1 MVYLVDMFEI
11 FRGSDKKEVTYC
23 VFVVDAGGYARVMC
37 EKGENVEKL
46 AAFVRGTRA
55 GCAVEIH
62 KDGKTY
68 TVCDTSQELE
78 KLFRV
83 RLK

>member
-1 MVYLVDMFEI
+1 MFEI
-11 FRGSDKKEVTYC
+11 FKGSDKKDIKYC
-23 VFVVDAGGYARVMC
+23 VFAVDAGGYARILC
-37 EKGENVEKL
+37 DSAENAERL
-46 AAFVRGTRA
+46 ASFVRNTRG

-62 KDGKTY
+62 KDGRTY
-68 TVCDTSQELE
+68 TVCDSAQELE

>member
-1 MVYLVDMFEI
+1 MFEI
-11 FRGSDKKEVTYC
+11 FKGSDKKEVKYC
-23 VFVVDAGGYARVMC
+23 VFVVDAGGYGRVLC
-37 EKGENVEKL
+37 ESAENVEKL
-46 AAFVRGTRA
+46 ASFVKNTRG

-68 TVCDTSQELE
+68 TVCDTAQELE
-78 KLFRV
+78 KLFKV

>member
-1 MVYLVDMFEI
+1 MFKI
-11 FRGSDKKEVTYC
+11 LRGSDKKEVTYC

-37 EKGENVEKL
+37 ESAENAARL
-46 AAFVRGTRA
+46 ADFVKNTRG

-68 TVCDTSQELE
+68 TVCDTAQELE

>member
-1 MVYLVDMFEI
+1 MFEI
-11 FRGSDKKEVTYC
+11 FKSADKSELKYC
-23 VFVVDAGGYARVMC
+23 VFVVDAGGVPRVLC
-37 EKGENVEKL
+37 DRAENTERL
-46 AAFVRGTRA
+46 AEFVKGTRG

-68 TVCDTSQELE
+68 TVCDTAQELE

-83 RLK
+83 KLK

>member
-1 MVYLVDMFEI
+1 MIEI
-11 FRGSDKKEVTYC
+11 FRGSDKKEVKYC

-37 EKGENVEKL
+37 ENTENVAKL
-46 AAFVRGTRA
+46 ADFVRGTKG

-68 TVCDTSQELE
+68 TVCDTAQELE

>member
-1 MVYLVDMFEI
+1 VFEI
-11 FRGSDKKEVTYC
+11 LRGSDKKEVKYC
-23 VFVVDAGGYARVMC
+23 VFVVDAGGYARAMC
-37 EKGENVEKL
+37 ESAENAAKL
-46 AAFVRGTRA
+46 ADFVKGTKG

-68 TVCDTSQELE
+68 TLCDTAQELE

-83 RLK
+83 KLK

>member
-1 MVYLVDMFEI
+1 MFEI
-11 FRGSDKKEVTYC
+11 FKSSDKKELQYC
-23 VFVVDAGGYARVMC
+23 VFVVDAGGVARVLC
-37 EKGENVEKL
+37 DKAENAERL
-46 AAFVRGTRA
+46 ANFVRGTKG

-62 KDGKTY
+62 KDGRTY
-68 TVCDTSQELE
+68 TVCDTAQELE

>member
-1 MVYLVDMFEI
+1 MFEL

-23 VFVVDAGGYARVMC
+23 VFVVDAAGYARVMC
-37 EKGENVEKL
+37 EKAENASKL
-46 AAFVRGTRA
+46 ADFVRGTRA
-55 GCAVEIH
+55 GCAVEVH
-62 KDGKTY
+62 RDGRTY
-68 TVCDTSQELE
+68 TVCDTAQELE

>member
-1 MVYLVDMFEI
+1 MFEI
-11 FRGSDKKEVTYC
+11 FKSGDKKELQYC
-23 VFVVDAGGYARVMC
+23 VFVVDAGGYGRVLC
-37 EKGENVEKL
+37 EKAENVEKL
-46 AAFVRGTRA
+46 VSFVRGTRG

-62 KDGKTY
+62 KDGRTY
-68 TVCDTSQELE
+68 TVCDSAQELE

>member
-1 MVYLVDMFEI
+1 MLGML
-11 FRGSDKKEVTYC
+11 RGSEKKELKYC

-37 EKGENVEKL
+37 EDAKNAAKL
-46 AAFVRGTRA
+46 ADFVRGTRA

-62 KDGKTY
+62 ADGRTY
-68 TVCDTSQELE
+68 TVCDTAHDLE

-83 RLK
+83 KLK

>member
-1 MVYLVDMFEI
+1 MFDI
-11 FRGSDKKEVTYC
+11 LRGGSKDEVKYC
-23 VFVVDAGGYARVMC
+23 VFVVDAGGVPRVLC
-37 EKGENVEKL
+37 DTAENSEKL
-46 AAFVRGTRA
+46 AEFVKGTRG

-68 TVCDTSQELE
+68 SVCDTSQNLE

-83 RLK
+83 KLK